1 MNMRDATRPSHEGRK
16 ESKRAPRVLLS
27 PFTNTTNPYIDLQKQ
42 LLRDIGYDVRP
53 LSLRY
58 LLRGGF
64 VDLFRRSTVLM
75 LHWIELRAFIDK
87 GRGVVPRLRGVPVVL
102 LYCALMALGRARAV
116 CFVHDHA
123 VHNARGVVRVLSV
136 ALMSLVRGLADMRIV
151 HDPHYAEH
159 FRARYLPHPLYWDVP
174 ERAVSGVK
182 STQEGTHAPS
192 FAILGTVEP
201 YKGIAQVLAA
211 WPAGHAL
218 LIAGRG
224 QAAYVETL
232 HAILRERDLSACV
245 TLEARFLSDAEF
257 NARIDAADVLI
268 LPHVA
273 DSMLVSGA
281 FFEAI
286 GRVPVVIGRAIPFMR
301 WAAEQFDNVLLFEH
315 EEALPEVVRFVT
327 ENWPRFSAAQAVA
340 ARRQQAIDMFGWE
353 TCRHRYRECFDA
365 LAQHPRTPGAVHIRN
380 RLALAARRAEREDCD
395 EANTR
400 CIREEHDA
408 AIGPSGGQPLDR
420 NS

>member
-1 MNMRDATRPSHEGRK
+1 MSDSASPEGERKSASAREAHRTR
-16 ESKRAPRVLLS
+16 KRLPRVLLS

-42 LLRDIGYDVRP
+42 LLREIGYDVRP

-64 VDLFRRSTVLM
+64 IDLFRRSTVLM

-87 GRGVVPRLRGVPVVL
+87 GRGVVPRLRGLPVVL
-102 LYCALMALGRARAV
+102 LYCALMAFGRARVV

-123 VHNARGVVRVLSV
+123 VHNARGAVRVLSV
-136 ALMSLVRGLADMRIV
+136 ALMSLVRWLADIRIV
-151 HDPHYAEH
+151 HDPHYAGH

-174 ERAVSGVK
+174 GRAVPPAQG
-182 STQEGTHAPS
+182 GTREPS

-211 WPAGHAL
+211 WPAGHTL

-224 QAAYVETL
+224 QAAYVDAL
-232 HAILRERDLSACV
+232 HAILRERNLSACV
-245 TLEARFLSDAEF
+245 TLEARFLSDGEF
-257 NARIDAADVLI
+257 DARISAADVLI

-301 WAAEQFDNVLLFEH
+301 WAAEQFDNVVLFEH
-315 EEALPEVVRFVT
+315 EAQLPEVVRFVT
-327 ENWPRFSAAQAVA
+327 ENWPRFSAAEAVA

-353 TCRHRYRECFDA
+353 ACRHRYRQCFDT
-365 LAQHPRTPGAVHIRN
+365 LTQDPQTLRTSP
-380 RLALAARRAEREDCD
+380 AAE
-395 EANTR
+395 TR
-400 CIREEHDA
+400 
-408 AIGPSGGQPLDR
+408 S
-420 NS
+420 

>member
-1 MNMRDATRPSHEGRK
+1 MSAPTREARQAHEAHQAH
-16 ESKRAPRVLLS
+16 EVHKRAPRVLLS

-42 LLRDIGYDVRP
+42 LLRDIGYEVRP

-75 LHWIELRAFIDK
+75 LHWLELRAFVDT

-102 LYCALMALGRARAV
+102 LYCALMALGRARVV

-123 VHNARGVVRVLSV
+123 VHNARGAVRVLSV
-136 ALMSLVRGLADMRIV
+136 ALMSLVRWLADVRIV
-151 HDPHYAEH
+151 HDPHYAGH

-174 ERAVSGVK
+174 GRAAQT
-182 STQEGTHAPS
+182 TQTMHAARDGMRKPS

-211 WPAGHAL
+211 WPAGHTL
-218 LIAGRG
+218 LIAGRA
-224 QAAYVETL
+224 QAAYVDAL
-232 HAILRERDLSACV
+232 HAILHERDLSACV
-245 TLEARFLSDAEF
+245 TLDARFLSDAEF
-257 NARIDAADVLI
+257 DERISAADVLI

-286 GRVPVVIGRAIPFMR
+286 GRVPVVIGRAIPFMQ
-301 WAAEQFDNVLLFEH
+301 WVAEQFDNVLLFEH
-315 EEALPEVVRFVT
+315 EENLPEVVRFVT
-327 ENWPRFSAAQAVA
+327 ENWPRFSAAQTVA
-340 ARRQQAIDMFGWE
+340 ARRQHAIDMFGWE
-353 TCRHRYRECFDA
+353 TCRQQYRECFDA
-365 LAQHPRTPGAVHIRN
+365 CEQHSRTLRTSPAV
-380 RLALAARRAEREDCD
+380 E
-395 EANTR
+395 TR
-400 CIREEHDA
+400 
-408 AIGPSGGQPLDR
+408 S
-420 NS
+420 

>member
-1 MNMRDATRPSHEGRK
+1 MSTPAAAREARRTHQ
-16 ESKRAPRVLLS
+16 RAPRVLLS

-75 LHWIELRAFIDK
+75 LHWIELRAFVDR
-87 GRGVVPRLRGVPVVL
+87 GRGVVPRLRGLPVVL
-102 LYCALMALGRARAV
+102 LYCALMVLGRARVV

-123 VHNARGVVRVLSV
+123 VHNARGAVRVLSV
-136 ALMSLVRGLADMRIV
+136 ALMSLVRWLANVRVV
-151 HDPHYAEH
+151 HDPHYAGH

-174 ERAVSGVK
+174 GRAVQAARG
-182 STQEGTHAPS
+182 GTRAPS

-201 YKGIAQVLAA
+201 YKGIAEVLAA
-211 WPAGHAL
+211 WPAGHTL

-224 QAAYVETL
+224 QAAYVDAL
-232 HAILRERDLSACV
+232 HAILRERRLSPCV
-245 TLEARFLSDAEF
+245 TLDARFLSDAEF
-257 NARIDAADVLI
+257 DARISAADVLI

-286 GRVPVVIGRAIPFMR
+286 GRVPVVIGRSIPFMR
-301 WAAEQFDNVLLFEH
+301 WVAEQFDNVLLFED
-315 EEALPEVVRFVT
+315 EETLPEVVRFVT
-327 ENWPRFSAAQAVA
+327 ENWPRFSAAEAVA

-353 TCRHRYRECFDA
+353 TCRQRYRQCLDA
-365 LAQHPRTPGAVHIRN
+365 LTQNPQMSMHK
-380 RLALAARRAEREDCD
+380 
-395 EANTR
+395 
-400 CIREEHDA
+400 
-408 AIGPSGGQPLDR
+408 
-420 NS
+420 

>member
-1 MNMRDATRPSHEGRK
+1 MSDSAFPDDERESARACEALRKRTRV
-16 ESKRAPRVLLS
+16 PRVLLS

-58 LLRGGF
+58 LLRGGCF
-64 VDLFRRSTVLM
+64 DLFRRSTVLM

-87 GRGVVPRLRGVPVVL
+87 GQGVVPRLRGLPVVL
-102 LYCALMALGRARAV
+102 LYCALMALGRARVV

-123 VHNARGVVRVLSV
+123 VHNARGAVRVLSV
-136 ALMSLVRGLADMRIV
+136 ALMSLVRWLADIRIV
-151 HDPHYAEH
+151 HDPHYTGH

-174 ERAVSGVK
+174 GHAVPPARSG
-182 STQEGTHAPS
+182 TREAS

-201 YKGIAQVLAA
+201 YKGIAEVLAA
-211 WPAGHAL
+211 WPAGHRL

-224 QAAYVETL
+224 QAAYVDALRT
-232 HAILRERDLSACV
+232 ILRERNLSACV
-245 TLEARFLSDAEF
+245 TLDARFLSDAEF
-257 NARIDAADVLI
+257 DAQISAADVLI

-315 EEALPEVVRFVT
+315 EAELPEVVRFVT

-353 TCRHRYRECFDA
+353 TCRQRYRQCFDA
-365 LAQHPRTPGAVHIRN
+365 LTQDRDALRTSPAV
-380 RLALAARRAEREDCD
+380 E
-395 EANTR
+395 TR
-400 CIREEHDA
+400 
-408 AIGPSGGQPLDR
+408 S
-420 NS
+420 